1 MNKVTALIIDDEA
14 HARIAI
20 KGIIQENL
28 ENVSIIGEGKN
39 LPQGV
44 KLIKKHSPN
53 VVLLDIEMPE
63 FSGLEI
69 LDFFKPEEV
78 NFKIIFVTAY
88 SQYALNAFN
97 LSAIDYI
104 VKPIQID
111 DLKRAFNKI
120 RPTGT
125 LEFKALKNNLQA
137 EPSKKIILNTNG
149 IQEFLDIQDIL
160 YIKADGS
167 YSDVLLTDKKI
178 CVSKRLAEFEKLQD
192 VGPFLRIHR
201 SHIVNINHIS
211 KISKADGGSVFMS
224 DGVELS
230 ISKEKRIELEELI
243 KAIRI

>member
-1 MNKVTALIIDDEA
+1 MNKITALIIDDEA
-14 HARIAI
+14 HARIAL
-20 KGIIQENL
+20 KGIIEENI

-39 LPQGV
+39 LPEGV
-44 KLIKKHSPN
+44 KLIKKQAPD

-69 LDFFKPEEV
+69 LDFFKPEEI
-78 NFKIIFVTAY
+78 NFKIVFVTAY
-88 SQYALNAFN
+88 SQYALNAFH

-120 RPTGT
+120 SPTST
-125 LEFKALKNNLQA
+125 QEIKALKNNLHPEA
-137 EPSKKIILNTNG
+137 SKKIILNTNG
-149 IQEFLDIQDIL
+149 IQEFLNIQDIL

-167 YSDVLLTDKKI
+167 YSDVILNDKKI
-178 CVSKRLAEFEKLQD
+178 CVTKRLAEFEKLQE

-201 SHIVNINHIS
+201 SHIININHIS

-224 DGVELS
+224 DGAELS
-230 ISKEKRIELEELI
+230 ISKEKRSELEALI
-243 KAIRI
+243 KVIRI